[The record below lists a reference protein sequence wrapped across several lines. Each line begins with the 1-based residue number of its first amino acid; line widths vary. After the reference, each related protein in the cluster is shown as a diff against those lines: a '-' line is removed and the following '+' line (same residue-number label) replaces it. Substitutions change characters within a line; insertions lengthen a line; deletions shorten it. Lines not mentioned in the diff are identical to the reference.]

1 MKLTLVVLFVCS
13 FMFAQNPIFRT
24 KLSGLAVQSA
34 SAWYFTGFTVRTE
47 GDSVILSAT
56 PSSGPDIDIL
66 KTTLKE
72 TAVQAFDFAGDT
84 LVGFTTSGPDA
95 EAWVYLTAV
104 LKGGGTDD
112 ILRTKL
118 KDTGVQDYTASVGY
132 WINGFTATTD
142 GEYVNLTPI
151 ASLIGIEEDEHS
163 EHEVNKLVFA
173 LDVSPNPAINSPQIS
188 YSIAKQ
194 CKVNLNIY
202 DVTGRLVKT
211 LINNQ
216 NQPANVYRLIWQT
229 DDMQGRKLS
238 SGVYFVTFDAG
249 DFHAA
254 KKILLLK

>member
-1 MKLTLVVLFVCS
+1 
-13 FMFAQNPIFRT
+13 MFAQNPIFKT
-24 KLSGLAVQSA
+24 KLSGMAVQSA
-34 SAWYFTGFTVRTE
+34 SAWYFTGFTNRTE

-72 TAVQAFDFAGDT
+72 TSVQDFDFISDT
-84 LVGFTTSGPDA
+84 LVAFTTSGPDA
-95 EAWVYLTAV
+95 EGWVYLRAV
-104 LKGGGTDD
+104 LKNGGSDD
-112 ILRTKL
+112 IFRSKL
-118 KDTGVQDYTASVGY
+118 AGTAVQDYTAPNGY
-132 WINGFTATTD
+132 WINGFTATTE
-142 GEYVNLTPI
+142 GEYVCLTPI

-163 EHEVNKLVFA
+163 EYEVNKLVFA
-173 LDVSPNPAINSPQIS
+173 LDVSPNPAINSPQIN

-194 CKVNLNIY
+194 CKVNLNVY

-216 NQPANVYRLIWQT
+216 NQPANVYRLIWQA

-249 DFHAA
+249 DFHAT